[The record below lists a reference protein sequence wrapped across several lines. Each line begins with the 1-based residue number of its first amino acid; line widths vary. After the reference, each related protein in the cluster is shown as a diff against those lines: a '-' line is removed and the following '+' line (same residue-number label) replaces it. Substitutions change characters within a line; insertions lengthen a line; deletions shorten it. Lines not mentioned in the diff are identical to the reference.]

1 MLFKNINFI
10 LVRPQLGENIGA
22 AARSLK
28 NFNFE
33 NLRLVSPR
41 DSWPNKSATYTA
53 VDAKDIV
60 HKAKVFSN
68 TDQSVSDLD
77 YVFATTS
84 RSRSVNKKIVDLSK
98 AVKII
103 KKLSLSNKK
112 TGIFFGPEASGL
124 SNDDLI
130 NANFLVN
137 IPTSNKFKSLNL
149 SHAVTIFAFELF
161 ISQKKFE
168 PVVKNLYRSEDAK
181 KNEVNAFLDFMISHL
196 DKVGFLKPA
205 EKKQQMIRSVK
216 NIFHR
221 SSLSTQE
228 IRTLSGVI
236 SSLIKYKGC
245 E

>member
-1 MLFKNINFI
+1 MLSKNIHFI

-53 VDAKDIV
+53 VEAKDVV
-60 HKAKVFSN
+60 HKAKVFQN
-68 TDQSVSDLD
+68 IDQAVADLD

-84 RSRSVNKKIVDLSK
+84 RSRSVNKKIIDLSK
-98 AVKII
+98 AIKII
-103 KKLSLSNKK
+103 KKKSIHNKK

-130 NANFLVN
+130 NANYLVN

-161 ISQKKFE
+161 TASIKFE
-168 PVVKNLYRSEDAK
+168 PIVKNLYRSDDAK
-181 KNEVNAFLDFMISHL
+181 KKEVNAFLNFLISHL

-236 SSLIKYKGC
+236 SSLIKFK

>member
-1 MLFKNINFI
+1 MLSKNIHFI

-53 VDAKDIV
+53 VEAKDVI
-60 HKAKVFSN
+60 HKAKVFQN
-68 TDQSVSDLD
+68 IDQAVADLD

-84 RSRSVNKKIVDLSK
+84 RSRSVNKKIIDLSK
-98 AVKII
+98 AIKII
-103 KKLSLSNKK
+103 KKQSIHNKK

-130 NANFLVN
+130 NANYLVN

-161 ISQKKFE
+161 TASIKFE
-168 PVVKNLYRSEDAK
+168 PIVKNLYRSDDAK
-181 KNEVNAFLDFMISHL
+181 KKEVNAFLNFLISHL

-236 SSLIKYKGC
+236 SSLIKFK

>member
-1 MLFKNINFI
+1 MLSKNIHFI

-53 VDAKDIV
+53 VEAKDVV
-60 HKAKVFSN
+60 HKAKVFQN
-68 TDQSVSDLD
+68 IDQAVADLD

-84 RSRSVNKKIVDLSK
+84 RSRSVNKMIIDLSK
-98 AVKII
+98 AIKII
-103 KKLSLSNKK
+103 KKQSIHNKK

-130 NANFLVN
+130 NANYLVN

-161 ISQKKFE
+161 TASIKFE
-168 PVVKNLYRSEDAK
+168 PIVKNLYRSDDAK
-181 KNEVNAFLDFMISHL
+181 KKEVNAFLNFLISHL

-236 SSLIKYKGC
+236 SSLIKFK

>member
-1 MLFKNINFI
+1 MLFKNIHFI

-33 NLRLVSPR
+33 NLRLISPR

-53 VDAKDIV
+53 VEAKDII
-60 HKAKVFSN
+60 HKAKVFLN
-68 TDQSVSDLD
+68 TDQAVADLD
-77 YVFATTS
+77 CVFATTS
-84 RSRSVNKKIVDLSK
+84 RSRSVNKQIVDLSK

-103 KKLSLSNKK
+103 KKLSISNKK

-130 NANFLVN
+130 NANYLVN

-161 ISQKKFE
+161 VASKKFE
-168 PVVKNLYRSEDAK
+168 PFVKNLYRSEDAK
-181 KNEVNAFLDFMISHL
+181 KKEVNAFLDFLISHL
-196 DKVGFLKPA
+196 DKVGFLKPE

-236 SSLIKYKGC
+236 SSLIKYK

>member
-1 MLFKNINFI
+1 MLSKNIHFI

-41 DSWPNKSATYTA
+41 DSWPSKSATYTA
-53 VDAKDIV
+53 VEAKDVV
-60 HKAKVFSN
+60 HKAKVFQN
-68 TDQSVSDLD
+68 IDQAVADLD

-84 RSRSVNKKIVDLSK
+84 RSRSVNKKIIDLSK
-98 AVKII
+98 AIKII
-103 KKLSLSNKK
+103 KKQSIHNKK

-130 NANFLVN
+130 NANYLVN

-161 ISQKKFE
+161 TASIKFE
-168 PVVKNLYRSEDAK
+168 PIVKNLYRSDDAK
-181 KNEVNAFLDFMISHL
+181 KKEVNAFLNFLISHL

-236 SSLIKYKGC
+236 SSLIKFK
-245 E
+245 EWE

>member
-1 MLFKNINFI
+1 MLSKNIHFI

-60 HKAKVFSN
+60 HKAKVFPN
-68 TDQSVSDLD
+68 IDRAVADLD

-84 RSRSVNKKIVDLSK
+84 RSRSVNKKIIDLSK
-98 AVKII
+98 AIKII
-103 KKLSLSNKK
+103 KKQSIHNKK

-130 NANFLVN
+130 NANYLVN

-149 SHAVTIFAFELF
+149 SHAVTVFAFELF
-161 ISQKKFE
+161 TASIKFE
-168 PVVKNLYRSEDAK
+168 PIVKNLYRSDDAK
-181 KNEVNAFLDFMISHL
+181 KKEVNAFLNFLISHL
-196 DKVGFLKPA
+196 DEVGFLKPA

-236 SSLIKYKGC
+236 SSLIKFK
-245 E
+245 EWE

>member
-1 MLFKNINFI
+1 MLSKNIHFI

-53 VDAKDIV
+53 VEAKDVV
-60 HKAKVFSN
+60 HKAKVFQN
-68 TDQSVSDLD
+68 IDRAVADLD

-84 RSRSVNKKIVDLSK
+84 RSRSVNKKIIDLSK
-98 AVKII
+98 AIKII
-103 KKLSLSNKK
+103 KKQSIHNKK

-130 NANFLVN
+130 NANYLVN

-161 ISQKKFE
+161 TASIKFE
-168 PVVKNLYRSEDAK
+168 PIVKNLYRSDDAK
-181 KNEVNAFLDFMISHL
+181 KKEVNAFLNFLISHL

-236 SSLIKYKGC
+236 SSLIKFK

>member
-1 MLFKNINFI
+1 MLSKNIHFI

-53 VDAKDIV
+53 VEAKDVI
-60 HKAKVFSN
+60 HKAKVFQN
-68 TDQSVSDLD
+68 IDQAVADLD

-84 RSRSVNKKIVDLSK
+84 RSRSVNKKIIDLSK
-98 AVKII
+98 AIKII
-103 KKLSLSNKK
+103 KKQSIHNKK

-130 NANFLVN
+130 NANYLVN

-161 ISQKKFE
+161 TDSIKFE
-168 PVVKNLYRSEDAK
+168 PIVKNLYRSDDAK
-181 KNEVNAFLDFMISHL
+181 KKEVNAFLNFLISHL

-236 SSLIKYKGC
+236 SSLIKFK

>member
-1 MLFKNINFI
+1 
-10 LVRPQLGENIGA
+10 
-22 AARSLK
+22 
-28 NFNFE
+28 
-33 NLRLVSPR
+33 
-41 DSWPNKSATYTA
+41 
-53 VDAKDIV
+53 
-60 HKAKVFSN
+60 
-68 TDQSVSDLD
+68 
-77 YVFATTS
+77 
-84 RSRSVNKKIVDLSK
+84 
-98 AVKII
+98 
-103 KKLSLSNKK
+103 
-112 TGIFFGPEASGL
+112 EASGL

-130 NANFLVN
+130 NANYLVN

-161 ISQKKFE
+161 ISQKNFE
-168 PVVKNLYRSEDAK
+168 PIVKNLYRSEDAK

-236 SSLIKYKGC
+236 SSLIKYKG
-245 E
+245 

>member
-1 MLFKNINFI
+1 MLFKNIHFI

-60 HKAKVFSN
+60 HKAKVFLN
-68 TDQSVSDLD
+68 TDKSVTDLD
-77 YVFATTS
+77 CVFATTS
-84 RSRSVNKKIVDLSK
+84 RSRSVNKKIIDLSK

-103 KKLSLSNKK
+103 KKLSISNKK
-112 TGIFFGPEASGL
+112 IGIFFGPEASGL

-130 NANFLVN
+130 NANYLVN

-149 SHAVTIFAFELF
+149 SHAVTIFAFQLF
-161 ISQKKFE
+161 ISKKKFE
-168 PVVKNLYRSEDAK
+168 PIVKNLYRSEIAK

-205 EKKQQMIRSVK
+205 EKKKQMIRSVK

-221 SSLSTQE
+221 RSLSTQE
-228 IRTLSGVI
+228 IKTLSGVI
-236 SSLIKYKGC
+236 SSLIKYKG
-245 E
+245 

>member
-1 MLFKNINFI
+1 MLFKNIHFI

-33 NLRLVSPR
+33 NLRLISPR

-53 VDAKDIV
+53 VEAKDII
-60 HKAKVFSN
+60 HKAKVFLN
-68 TDQSVSDLD
+68 TDQAVADLD
-77 YVFATTS
+77 CVFATTS
-84 RSRSVNKKIVDLSK
+84 RSRSVNKQIVDLSK

-130 NANFLVN
+130 NANYLVN

-168 PVVKNLYRSEDAK
+168 PIVKNLYRSEDAK

-236 SSLIKYKGC
+236 SSLIKYKG
-245 E
+245 

>member
-1 MLFKNINFI
+1 MLFKNIHFI

-33 NLRLVSPR
+33 NLRLISPR

-53 VDAKDIV
+53 VEAKDII
-60 HKAKVFSN
+60 HKAKVFLN
-68 TDQSVSDLD
+68 TDQAVADLD
-77 YVFATTS
+77 CVFATTS
-84 RSRSVNKKIVDLSK
+84 RSRSVNKQIVDLSK

-103 KKLSLSNKK
+103 KKLSISNKK

-130 NANFLVN
+130 NANYLVN

-168 PVVKNLYRSEDAK
+168 PIVKNLYRSEDAK

-236 SSLIKYKGC
+236 SSLIKYKG
-245 E
+245 

>member
-1 MLFKNINFI
+1 MLSKNIHFI

-53 VDAKDIV
+53 VEAKDVV
-60 HKAKVFSN
+60 HKAKVFPN
-68 TDQSVSDLD
+68 IDRAVADLD

-84 RSRSVNKKIVDLSK
+84 RSRSVNKKIIDLSK
-98 AVKII
+98 AIKII
-103 KKLSLSNKK
+103 KKQSIHNKK

-130 NANFLVN
+130 NANYLVN

-161 ISQKKFE
+161 TASIKFE
-168 PVVKNLYRSEDAK
+168 PIVKNLYRSDDAK
-181 KNEVNAFLDFMISHL
+181 KKEVNAFLNFLISHL

-236 SSLIKYKGC
+236 SSLIKFK

>member
-1 MLFKNINFI
+1 MLSKNIHFI

-53 VDAKDIV
+53 VEAKDVV
-60 HKAKVFSN
+60 HKAKVFQN
-68 TDQSVSDLD
+68 IDQAVADLD

-84 RSRSVNKKIVDLSK
+84 RSRSVNKKIIDLSK
-98 AVKII
+98 AIKII
-103 KKLSLSNKK
+103 KKQSIHNKK

-130 NANFLVN
+130 NANYLVN

-161 ISQKKFE
+161 TASIKFE
-168 PVVKNLYRSEDAK
+168 PIVKNLYRSDDAK
-181 KNEVNAFLDFMISHL
+181 KREVNAFLNFVISHL

-236 SSLIKYKGC
+236 SSLIKFK

>member
-1 MLFKNINFI
+1 MLSQNIHFI

-53 VDAKDIV
+53 VEAKDVV
-60 HKAKVFSN
+60 HKAKVFQN
-68 TDQSVSDLD
+68 IDQAVADLD

-84 RSRSVNKKIVDLSK
+84 RSRSVNKKIIDLSK
-98 AVKII
+98 AIKII
-103 KKLSLSNKK
+103 KKQSIHNKK

-130 NANFLVN
+130 NANYLVN

-161 ISQKKFE
+161 TASIKFE
-168 PVVKNLYRSEDAK
+168 PIVKNLYRSDDAK
-181 KNEVNAFLDFMISHL
+181 KKEVNAFLNFLISHL

-236 SSLIKYKGC
+236 SSLIKFK

>member
-1 MLFKNINFI
+1 MLSKNIHFI

-53 VDAKDIV
+53 VEAKDV
-60 HKAKVFSN
+60 VYKAKVFSN
-68 TDQSVSDLD
+68 IDRAVADLD

-84 RSRSVNKKIVDLSK
+84 RSRSVNKKIIDLPK
-98 AVKII
+98 AIKII
-103 KKLSLSNKK
+103 KKQSIHNKK

-130 NANFLVN
+130 NANYLVN

-161 ISQKKFE
+161 TASIKFE
-168 PVVKNLYRSEDAK
+168 PIVKNLYRSDDAK
-181 KNEVNAFLDFMISHL
+181 KKEVNAFLNFLISHL

-236 SSLIKYKGC
+236 SSLIKFK

>member
-181 KNEVNAFLDFMISHL
+181 KSEVNAFLDFMISHL

-236 SSLIKYKGC
+236 SSLIKYKG
-245 E
+245 